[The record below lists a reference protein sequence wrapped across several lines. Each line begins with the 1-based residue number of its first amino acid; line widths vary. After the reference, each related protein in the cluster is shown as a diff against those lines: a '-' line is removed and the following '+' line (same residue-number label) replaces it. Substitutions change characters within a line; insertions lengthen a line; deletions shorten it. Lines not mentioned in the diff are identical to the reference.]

1 MQILV
6 VAATAAEVAP
16 LSEAIRLAPSSTER
30 VRQGRHGGH
39 EIDLLV
45 TGVGM
50 VSTAA
55 WCARTLARDRYDLAL
70 NVGLCG
76 AFDRNLPLGSVVHV
90 VSDRLAELGAE
101 DGDAFLTVYELGLLG
116 RDEPPFRDGAI
127 VNPMPPANAALER
140 LPRVAGITV
149 NTVHGRDSSI
159 AAVRQRC
166 DPQVETMEGAAF
178 MYACLI
184 RGMPFAE
191 IRAVSNVVEKRNRA
205 AWKLDEAIGNLNA
218 AALRIIDQ
226 T

>member
-127 VNPMPPANAALER
+127 VNPMPPANTALER

-149 NTVHGRDSSI
+149 NTVHGRDETI
-159 AAVRQRC
+159 ADAAARFN
-166 DPQVETMEGAAF
+166 PQVESMEGAAF
-178 MYACLI
+178 MYACAVHDV
-184 RGMPFAE
+184 PYAQ
-191 IRAVSNVVEKRNRA
+191 IRAVSNMVERRNRA
-205 AWKLDEAIGNLNA
+205 AWQIAPAVRALNA
-218 AALRIIDQ
+218 TVVALLESA
-226 T
+226 

>member
-149 NTVHGRDSSI
+149 NTVHGRDETI
-159 AAVRQRC
+159 ADAAARFN
-166 DPQVETMEGAAF
+166 PQVESMEGAAF
-178 MYACLI
+178 MYACAVHDV
-184 RGMPFAE
+184 PYAQ
-191 IRAVSNVVEKRNRA
+191 IRAVSNLVERRNRA
-205 AWKLDEAIGNLNA
+205 AWQIAPAVRALNA
-218 AALRIIDQ
+218 TVVALLESA
-226 T
+226 